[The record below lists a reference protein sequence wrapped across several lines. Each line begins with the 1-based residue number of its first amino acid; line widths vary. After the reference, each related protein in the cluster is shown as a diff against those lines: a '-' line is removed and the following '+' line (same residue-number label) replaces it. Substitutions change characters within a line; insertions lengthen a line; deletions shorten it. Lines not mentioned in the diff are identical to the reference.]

1 MADAE
6 VARRAE
12 IPPRFDLRGGRP
24 RAIRARLRVAG
35 AVLACAALATV
46 AAAQDEPDEVFRL
59 PLQVGSARLVGLG
72 GATVGLGGDVNA
84 ALSNPAALVSVP
96 RTFDAALTLYGGHSQ
111 SAFGIAIRPWRKF
124 AFGLLL
130 WGRSAT
136 EDLVPAT
143 LEPHEAPAL
152 HQSFFTT
159 PGFGVAYSP
168 DRRYSLGA
176 GCQWRHLSLHESG
189 VDSDKQWGTTCLLG
203 FFLQPDNPDGARLGI
218 VYRQTSDVD
227 FEVVGAPAHPTRLR
241 QPDVVSAGASW
252 RYDLW
257 RNSRLVMSV
266 QPELVLY
273 DQLSAPGRDLH
284 DDLDL
289 RFGAEL
295 SRPFG
300 CVTGCGTMAQL
311 RASILSRAPV
321 PYASFVD
328 VDGTT
333 AIQSP
338 RRRNTWAVGASF
350 AHEALF
356 GGNLRLD
363 VAYRDEDRTW
373 IAGIAVRYPEAF
385 RADLQHH
392 RKGR

>member
-1 MADAE
+1 MANAAHLVLA
-6 VARRAE
+6 VAT
-12 IPPRFDLRGGRP
+12 L
-24 RAIRARLRVAG
+24 AIATEAG
-35 AVLACAALATV
+35 AQEAA
-46 AAAQDEPDEVFRL
+46 DEVFRL

-96 RTFDAALTLYGGHSQ
+96 RTFDAVLTLYGGKSQ
-111 SAFGIAIRPWRKF
+111 SAFGIAIHPMRKL
-124 AFGLLL
+124 AVGVLL

-136 EDLVPAT
+136 EELVPAT
-143 LEPHEAPAL
+143 LEPHEVPTL
-152 HQSFFTT
+152 QQSLLTT

-168 DRRYSLGA
+168 DRRYSFGA
-176 GCQWRHLSLHESG
+176 GCQWRRLSLHESG
-189 VDSDKQWGTTCLLG
+189 QGSEKQWGTTCLLG
-203 FFLQPDNPDGARLGI
+203 FFLQPDDPGGARLGI
-218 VYRQTSDVD
+218 VYRQTGDVD
-227 FEVVGAPAHPTRLR
+227 FEQVGAPPHPTRLR
-241 QPDVVSAGASW
+241 QPDVVAAGASW

-273 DQLSAPGRDLH
+273 NQLSAPGRDLH

-289 RFGAEL
+289 RFGAEF

-300 CVTGCGTMAQL
+300 CVLGCGTMAQL

-321 PYASFVD
+321 PFASLVG
-328 VDGTT
+328 VDGSGGV
-333 AIQSP
+333 QSP
-338 RRRNTWAVGASF
+338 QRRNTWAAGASF

-373 IAGIAVRYPEAF
+373 IAGIAIRYPEAF

-392 RKGR
+392 GKGK